1 MKRIVA
7 LAIVAVFGL
16 SFQAPAAYIIDSF
29 NKTVTENFD
38 SYDGA
43 GAPDNWTLV
52 SNNRV
57 GSNTTPA
64 TFR

>member
-43 GAPDNWTLV
+43 GAPDN
-52 SNNRV
+52 
-57 GSNTTPA
+57 
-64 TFR
+64 